1 MSIEQGAQ
9 NEPEQVAPEVQE
21 SMLDQAQDAQSNR
34 LGGLNDRYIFLV
46 MMKTETTKTNVLV
59 REVSL

>member
-1 MSIEQGAQ
+1 M
-9 NEPEQVAPEVQE
+9 QE